1 VITVINDED
10 ASDKMS
16 GFTVKIDG
24 PTSDSQATDSSGK
37 ATFKGIPPGTYT
49 YSQTSSTCFINP
61 SPLPSA
67 TVVSGHTIAAGNP
80 NTADLHVH
88 AIHSV
93 IKIKQLAFTGN
104 NPVEND
110 TTGNFASPEWLDGRA
125 QKDQLPVSYARNK
138 NMAFNATFTVT
149 TAPSCTETVTVKGN
163 ATFGSASLEWT
174 GTVTVNPGDAGKDL
188 SPVSLTSD
196 NPLPNAIGI
205 FESTDITWQG
215 KPASGAG
222 VRNPAVQVFTSAG
235 TTRNVTYVTLGDP
248 SGTPNFWTLLDVS
261 CRAAAGQA
269 TASDLI
275 TKGFDGLRSRSITRK
290 RDGQPLTYWNPLPP
304 PTCARSTSQILA
316 SANGA
321 GECGSWAEFLIDM
334 YKVHGVTSADKILI
348 VRTKPVFAAGTDGFM
363 VKAWIF
369 DHPPPSAASAYT
381 HTPAQCRPGV
391 RLPAQNNTASP
402 AGFYNHF
409 IVRADGKFW
418 DPSYGA
424 GPTADQKAWELGAI
438 DGLFQSVAGG
448 GAITM
453 GGFDKSLNTTTTI
466 LEFWNMTTGAKI

>member
-10 ASDKMS
+10 ATDKMS

-24 PTSDSQATDSSGK
+24 PTSNSQPTDSSGK
-37 ATFKGIPPGTYT
+37 ATFKGIPPGDYT
-49 YSQTSSTCFINP
+49 YSQTSSSCFINP
-61 SPLPSA
+61 SPLPST
-67 TVVSGHTIAAGNP
+67 TVVSGHTIAGGNP

-88 AIHSV
+88 PVHTV
-93 IKIKQLAFTGN
+93 LKIKQLAFTGN

-110 TTGNFASPEWLDGRA
+110 TMGNFAPPEWLDGRA
-125 QKDQLPVSYARNK
+125 QSAQLPVSYARNK
-138 NMAFNATFTVT
+138 NMAFNATFTVA
-149 TAPSCTETVTVKGN
+149 TAPSCTETVTVQGN
-163 ATFGSASLEWT
+163 ATFGSASLAWT

-188 SPVSLTSD
+188 PALSLTSD

-205 FESTDITWQG
+205 FESTDITWQS
-215 KPASGAG
+215 KPASGDG
-222 VRNPAVQVFTSAG
+222 VRNPGIQVFTAAG

-269 TASDLI
+269 TAQDLI
-275 TKGFDGLRSRSITRK
+275 NKGFDGLRSRSINRK
-290 RDGQPLTYWNPLPP
+290 RDGQPLTYWKPLPP
-304 PTCARSTSQILA
+304 PTCARSTNQILS

-348 VRTKPVFAAGTDGFM
+348 VRTKPAFAAATDGFM

-369 DHPPPSAASAYT
+369 DHPPASAANAYT
-381 HTPAQCRPGV
+381 HTAAQCRPGV
-391 RLPAQNNTASP
+391 RIPAQNNTASP
-402 AGFYNHF
+402 SGFYNHF

-424 GPTADQKAWELGAI
+424 GSFADQKAWELAGI

-466 LEFWNMTTGAKI
+466 LEFWNMTTNTKI